1 MSFAR
6 SVLQS
11 KQIAARVVAR
21 SSPATSTT
29 ATTSRTQTS
38 KFWTTAPVEQEETQ
52 IKEAVKMTTQKEI
65 VKAIAET
72 HDLSLAESKR
82 ILSTVFD
89 TIVDVSIFTDPFRV
103 RRSMMLFLHLS
114 YSILACRASLRSALT
129 HSICVFD
136 QLTFLHWYS
145 LWLTRNPSDW
155 QTLEPLKLTLPR
167 HTRDVTHERATPSQ
181 CLRKNAVAFVRTNR
195 SRRIYPLLRNEVSL
209 LCCVFS
215 SLVA

>member
-11 KQIAARVVAR
+11 KQIAARAVAR
-21 SSPATSTT
+21 SSPAASTTT

-89 TIVDVSIFTDPFRV
+89 TIVDVSVYAELQPYRIAYLPV
-103 RRSMMLFLHLS
+103 
-114 YSILACRASLRSALT
+114 YYVVSIVFNCKAC
-129 HSICVFD
+129 
-136 QLTFLHWYS
+136 
-145 LWLTRNPSDW
+145 
-155 QTLEPLKLTLPR
+155 
-167 HTRDVTHERATPSQ
+167 
-181 CLRKNAVAFVRTNR
+181 
-195 SRRIYPLLRNEVSL
+195 
-209 LCCVFS
+209 
-215 SLVA
+215 

>member
-11 KQIAARVVAR
+11 KQNAVRSVAAARVVAR

-29 ATTSRTQTS
+29 SIKTERE
-38 KFWTTAPVEQEETQ
+38 FWTTAPVEQEETQ

-89 TIVDVSIFTDPFRV
+89 TIVDVST
-103 RRSMMLFLHLS
+103 
-114 YSILACRASLRSALT
+114 
-129 HSICVFD
+129 
-136 QLTFLHWYS
+136 
-145 LWLTRNPSDW
+145 
-155 QTLEPLKLTLPR
+155 E
-167 HTRDVTHERATPSQ
+167 
-181 CLRKNAVAFVRTNR
+181 
-195 SRRIYPLLRNEVSL
+195 
-209 LCCVFS
+209 
-215 SLVA
+215 